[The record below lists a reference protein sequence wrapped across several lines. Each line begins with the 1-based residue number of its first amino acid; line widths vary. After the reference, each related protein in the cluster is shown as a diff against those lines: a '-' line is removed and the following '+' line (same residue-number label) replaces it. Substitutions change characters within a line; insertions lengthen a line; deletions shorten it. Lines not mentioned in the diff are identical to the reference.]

1 MAHEHTLSADIN
13 NIIRREHFLLF
24 LNTLTLHYYLRARF
38 YMKYFLLL
46 LVCFFNNFPQPF
58 EPIVGNDV
66 WGPYSRTP
74 YTCTP
79 LHQAVNGDNISHLK
93 ELLFQPWAI
102 DCKDSAGDTP
112 LVLAARNKNYRMMNI
127 LLNAG
132 ASVDEVNLHRVA
144 GHHKPIFAQLLI
156 NYGANVNKESLTQYL
171 PLHFAKDSKMTELL
185 LRAGSLVNHKN
196 VYNNAALFEQSQY
209 PSLYKDFLTNYVM
222 HLYYGAH
229 ANQKGIKFTHI
240 GEEHIL
246 KISNNLQFP
255 IEAAVALIICG
266 AAPVRK
272 TSPGCYELKQ
282 WAQAEYLKYS
292 DWDADK
298 PHMKFLHDLIV
309 CPEIICGAE
318 KEYTKE
324 QFKELNISLESVA
337 KIRNAFYIARREFL
351 EIIRDRMG
359 IRPAPRA
366 DQPTQQKATNF
377 YIALR
382 NKEIGARAHFERRY
396 KQYTP

>member
-1 MAHEHTLSADIN
+1 
-13 NIIRREHFLLF
+13 
-24 LNTLTLHYYLRARF
+24 
-38 YMKYFLLL
+38 MKYFLLL
-46 LVCFFNNFPQPF
+46 CMTSCLTYGMDLDSLHISDYDC
-58 EPIVGNDV
+58 
-66 WGPYSRTP
+66 R
-74 YTCTP
+74 
-79 LHQAVNGDNISHLK
+79 LHQAVDAGDVEKLK
-93 ELLFQPWAI
+93 ELLAQGVAV
-102 DCKDSAGDTP
+102 DKKDRNGETP
-112 LVLAARNKNYRMMNI
+112 LALTARNKNYRMMNI

-144 GHHKPIFAQLLI
+144 GCRKPIFAQLLI
-156 NYGANVNKESLTQYL
+156 NYGANLNKENPAKYL
-171 PLHFAKDSKMTELL
+171 PLDFAKDPKMAELL

-196 VYNNAALFEQSQY
+196 VYKNTALFEQSQY
-209 PSLYKDFLTNYVM
+209 TSLYKDFLRNYVM

-229 ANQKGIKFTHI
+229 ANQRGIQYTHI

-246 KISNNLQFP
+246 KLGRNLDFP

-272 TSPGCYELKQ
+272 TSPECYELKQ

-292 DWDADK
+292 DRDAGK

-324 QFKELNISLESVA
+324 HYIKLNISFENVA
-337 KIRNAFYIARREFL
+337 KIRKAFEVARREFL

-359 IRPAPRA
+359 IRPAPKVGQ
-366 DQPTQQKATNF
+366 DQPREQKTTNV
-377 YIALR
+377 YLALR

-396 KQYTP
+396 KQYNTP